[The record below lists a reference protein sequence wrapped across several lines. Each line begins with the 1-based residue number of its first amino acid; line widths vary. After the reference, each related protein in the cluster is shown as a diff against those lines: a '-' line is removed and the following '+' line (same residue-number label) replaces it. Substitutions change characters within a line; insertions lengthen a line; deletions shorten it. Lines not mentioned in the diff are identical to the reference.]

1 MPDKAPPS
9 VAENLEPLLRTEKDK
24 VTIDE
29 IVARVE
35 QREGLAPVV
44 TLLTLP
50 VLIPL
55 PPGVSMVLA
64 LPLLFAAPQMMIGR
78 RDLWLPKGLACQAID
93 RERLQKGVER
103 VLPWIERLERV
114 VKPRLTFLTGHAGA
128 AAAGAVCTVMAM
140 VLVLPLPFA
149 NLFPALTV
157 LLFSLGLTR
166 RDGLAVI
173 AGCLAMAVAVTGLV
187 WGLHGARLGLH
198 HLIGG

>member
-1 MPDKAPPS
+1 MPDKAAPS
-9 VAENLEPLLRTEKDK
+9 IADNLEPLLRMGEDA
-24 VTIDE
+24 VSVDE

-35 QREGLAPVV
+35 RGEGLAPVV
-44 TLLTLP
+44 TLLVLP

-55 PPGVSMVLA
+55 PPGVSMAVA

-78 RDLWLPKGLACQAID
+78 KDLWLPKRLAD
-93 RERLQKGVER
+93 RRIERDRLRKGVER
-103 VLPWIERLERV
+103 VMPWIERLERV
-114 VKPRLTFLTGHAGA
+114 VRPRLTFLTGHVGA
-128 AAAGAVCTVMAM
+128 VVAGAVCTLMAV

-157 LLFSLGLTR
+157 LLFSLGLAR

-173 AGCLAMAVAVTGLV
+173 VGCGALAIAVTAIV

-198 HLIGG
+198 HLLR

>member
-1 MPDKAPPS
+1 MPDQPAPS
-9 VAENLEPLLRTEKDK
+9 VADNLEPLLKTKKDK
-24 VTIDE
+24 VSVDE

-35 QREGLAPVV
+35 QHEGLAPVV

-50 VLIPL
+50 VLMPL

-78 RDLWLPKGLACQAID
+78 KDLWLPKGLARQAID
-93 RERLQKGVER
+93 RDRLQKGVKKVMPWVAR
-103 VLPWIERLERV
+103 VERV
-114 VKPRLTFLTGHAGA
+114 VKPRLSFLTGRLGA
-128 AAAGAVCTVMAM
+128 VVAGAVCTVMAV

-157 LLFSLGLTR
+157 LLFSLGLAR

-173 AGCLAMAVAVTGLV
+173 AGCAAMAIAVTAIV
-187 WGLHGARLGLH
+187 WGLHGARLGVHSLFS
-198 HLIGG
+198 G